1 MAPLPRSHRT
11 AAGHVDRLHEAAI
24 DAASETDR
32 RWFLAHPG
40 TGWYIRLPIAH
51 EACLPYGRCLPERG
65 YLIRC
70 VELAPGARLREVIP
84 AAAAVA

>member
-1 MAPLPRSHRT
+1 MAPLSRNRRT
-11 AAGHVDRLHEAAI
+11 APGHVDRLHEAAI

-40 TGWYIRLPIAH
+40 TGPYIRLPIAH
-51 EACLPYGRCLPERG
+51 EACPPSGRCLPERG

-70 VELAPGARLREVIP
+70 VELAPGARLRLMIP
-84 AAAAVA
+84 TAEPVA

>member
-40 TGWYIRLPIAH
+40 TGWRIRLPITH
-51 EACLPYGRCLPERG
+51 EACFPYGRCLPERG

-84 AAAAVA
+84 AAEAVA

>member
-1 MAPLPRSHRT
+1 MAPQSHSCRT
-11 AAGHVDRLHEAAI
+11 APGQLDQLHEAAI

-51 EACLPYGRCLPERG
+51 EACPPSGRCLPERG

-70 VELAPGARLREVIP
+70 VELAPGVRARRAIP
-84 AAAAVA
+84 APEAVA

>member
-11 AAGHVDRLHEAAI
+11 APGHVDRLHEAAI
-24 DAASETDR
+24 DTASEADR

-40 TGWYIRLPIAH
+40 TGWYIRLSITH
-51 EACLPYGRCLPERG
+51 EACPAFCGCLPERS

-70 VELAPGARLREVIP
+70 VELAPGARVRVVIP
-84 AAAAVA
+84 APEAVA

>member
-11 AAGHVDRLHEAAI
+11 APGHVDRLHEAAI
-24 DAASETDR
+24 DAASEADR

-40 TGWYIRLPIAH
+40 TRWYIRLPISH
-51 EACLPYGRCLPERG
+51 EACSPFGSCLPERG

-70 VELAPGARLREVIP
+70 VELAPGARLRLIIE
-84 AAAAVA
+84 AAEGVA

>member
-11 AAGHVDRLHEAAI
+11 ASGRIDRLHEAAI

-40 TGWYIRLPIAH
+40 TGWYIRLPITH
-51 EACLPYGRCLPERG
+51 EACFPYGRCLPERG

-84 AAAAVA
+84 AAEAVA

>member
-1 MAPLPRSHRT
+1 MAPLPRSRPT
-11 AAGHVDRLHEAAI
+11 APGRVDRLHEAAL

-32 RWFLAHPG
+32 RWFLTNPG
-40 TGWYIRLPIAH
+40 TGWYVRLPIPH

-70 VELAPGARLREVIP
+70 VELAPGARLRVVIP
-84 AAAAVA
+84 AADAVA

>member
-1 MAPLPRSHRT
+1 MAPLARNRRT
-11 AAGHVDRLHEAAI
+11 APGRVDRLHEAAI
-24 DAASETDR
+24 DAASEADR

-40 TGWYIRLPIAH
+40 TGWYVRLPIAH

-70 VELAPGARLREVIP
+70 IELAPGARVRQVMP
-84 AAAAVA
+84 AAEAVA

>member
-40 TGWYIRLPIAH
+40 TGWYIRLPITH
-51 EACLPYGRCLPERG
+51 EACFPYGRCLPERG

-70 VELAPGARLREVIP
+70 VELAPGARLREIIP
-84 AAAAVA
+84 AAEAVA

>member
-40 TGWYIRLPIAH
+40 TGWYIRLPITH
-51 EACLPYGRCLPERG
+51 EACFPYGRCLPERG

-84 AAAAVA
+84 AAEAVA

>member
-1 MAPLPRSHRT
+1 MAPLPRNRRT
-11 AAGHVDRLHEAAI
+11 APGHVDRLHEAAI

-40 TGWYIRLPIAH
+40 TGWYIRLPITH
-51 EACLPYGRCLPERG
+51 EACPAFGRCLPATG

-84 AAAAVA
+84 AAEAVA

>member
-1 MAPLPRSHRT
+1 MAPRPRSRRP
-11 AAGHVDRLHEAAI
+11 APGRVDRLHEAAM
-24 DAASETDR
+24 DTASEADR
-32 RWFLAHPG
+32 GWFLAHPG
-40 TGWYIRLPIAH
+40 AGSYIRLPIAH

-84 AAAAVA
+84 VVEAVA

>member
-11 AAGHVDRLHEAAI
+11 APGHVDRLHEAAI

-40 TGWYIRLPIAH
+40 TGWYIRLPITH
-51 EACLPYGRCLPERG
+51 EACLPYGRCLPATG

-70 VELAPGARLREVIP
+70 VELAPGARVREVIP
-84 AAAAVA
+84 AAEAVA

>member
-1 MAPLPRSHRT
+1 MAPLPRSRR
-11 AAGHVDRLHEAAI
+11 AAPGHVDRLHEAAI

-84 AAAAVA
+84 VAEAVA

>member
-1 MAPLPRSHRT
+1 MAPLPRKHRP
-11 AAGHVDRLHEAAI
+11 ARGDVDRLHEAAI
-24 DAASETDR
+24 DAASEMDR
-32 RWFLAHPG
+32 RWFLAHPS

-70 VELAPGARLREVIP
+70 VELAPGARLRQVIP
-84 AAAAVA
+84 APEAVA

>member
-40 TGWYIRLPIAH
+40 TGWYVRLPITH

-84 AAAAVA
+84 AAEAVA

>member
-1 MAPLPRSHRT
+1 MAPLLRNRRPAPRHL
-11 AAGHVDRLHEAAI
+11 DRLHEAAI

-40 TGWYIRLPIAH
+40 TGSYIRLPITH
-51 EACLPYGRCLPERG
+51 EACLPNGRCQPATG

-70 VELAPGARLREVIP
+70 VELAPGARLRVVIP
-84 AAAAVA
+84 AADAVA

>member
-11 AAGHVDRLHEAAI
+11 APGHVDRLHEAAI

-40 TGWYIRLPIAH
+40 TGWRIRLPITH

-84 AAAAVA
+84 AAEAVA

>member
-1 MAPLPRSHRT
+1 MAPPQRNRCPAPGYL
-11 AAGHVDRLHEAAI
+11 DRLHEAAI
-24 DAASETDR
+24 DAASEADR

-51 EACLPYGRCLPERG
+51 EVCAPFGRCVPERG

-70 VELAPGARLREVIP
+70 VELVPGARLRLMIP
-84 AAAAVA
+84 APEAVA

>member
-1 MAPLPRSHRT
+1 MAPRPRNRRT
-11 AAGHVDRLHEAAI
+11 ASDHVDRLHEAAI

-40 TGWYIRLPIAH
+40 TGWYISLPIAH
-51 EACLPYGRCLPERG
+51 EACPPFGRCLPERG

-70 VELAPGARLREVIP
+70 VELAPGARLRLIIP
-84 AAAAVA
+84 AAEAVA

>member
-1 MAPLPRSHRT
+1 MASRPRSHR
-11 AAGHVDRLHEAAI
+11 AAPGHVDRLHEAAI

-40 TGWYIRLPIAH
+40 TGWYIRLLIAH
-51 EACLPYGRCLPERG
+51 EACPPFGRCLRERD

-70 VELAPGARLREVIP
+70 VELAPGVRVRVVIP
-84 AAAAVA
+84 AAEAVA